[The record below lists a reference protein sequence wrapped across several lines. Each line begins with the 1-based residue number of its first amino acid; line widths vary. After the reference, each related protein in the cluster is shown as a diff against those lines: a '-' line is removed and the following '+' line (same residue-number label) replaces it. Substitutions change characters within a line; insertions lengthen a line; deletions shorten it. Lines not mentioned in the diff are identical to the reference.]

1 MADLKTTNVKDGM
14 KQEQSKDAS
23 KDPNT
28 SQLPADGSG
37 QQTAT
42 SAAQQAAANLST
54 EQARGTVFG
63 DTTSSRG
70 DSNEDGRHGRDGGS
84 SLSEPQAG
92 SPNNPAPDAQTV
104 GDSPEQ
110 LKPPKK
116 DADKD
121 KDDAMTARDAEVK

>member
-1 MADLKTTNVKDGM
+1 MAELKSTTLKGDG
-14 KQEQSKDAS
+14 KQEEAKEGF

-63 DTTSSRG
+63 DTTSSRAK
-70 DSNEDGRHGRDGGS
+70 SNEDGRHGRDGGS
-84 SLSEPQAG
+84 STGAPAAG
-92 SPNNPAPDAQTV
+92 SPNNPAPSAETV

-110 LKPPKK
+110 KK
-116 DADKD
+116 APA
-121 KDDAMTARDAEVK
+121 KDDTAKDGDATVRNANTL